1 MTVYRGTIEKYLDLA
16 RDLVRRYDLGTYNAQ
31 RLLLLEEELKSL
43 FRKDSKE
50 SGESEEGKQPAL
62 ADFM

>member
-16 RDLVRRYDLGTYNAQ
+16 RDLVRRYDLGSYNSQ
-31 RLLLLEEELKSL
+31 RLLLLQEELKSL
-43 FRKDSKE
+43 FREEAEE
-50 SGESEEGKQPAL
+50 SQERKQPAL

>member
-1 MTVYRGTIEKYLDLA
+1 MTVYRGTIEKYLELA
-16 RDLVRRYDLGTYNAQ
+16 RGLVRRYDLGIYNAQ

-43 FRKDSKE
+43 FRE
-50 SGESEEGKQPAL
+50 ESEETQERKQPAL

>member
-1 MTVYRGTIEKYLDLA
+1 MTVYRGTIEKYLELA

-31 RLLLLEEELKSL
+31 RLLLLQEELKSL
-43 FRKDSKE
+43 FRE
-50 SGESEEGKQPAL
+50 ESEESQEKKQPAL

>member
-16 RDLVRRYDLGTYNAQ
+16 RDLVRRYDLGSYNAQ
-31 RLLLLEEELKSL
+31 RLFLLQEELKSL
-43 FRKDSKE
+43 FRE
-50 SGESEEGKQPAL
+50 ESEESQEKQPAL

>member
-1 MTVYRGTIEKYLDLA
+1 MTVYRGTIEKYLGLA

-43 FRKDSKE
+43 FRE
-50 SGESEEGKQPAL
+50 ESEENQEKKQPAL

>member
-16 RDLVRRYDLGTYNAQ
+16 RGLVRRYDLGIYNSQ
-31 RLLLLEEELKSL
+31 RLLLLQEELKSL
-43 FRKDSKE
+43 FREEADE
-50 SGESEEGKQPAL
+50 SQEKKQPAL